1 MEEPYGSLTSKLKNA
16 LENFSNEKIENQQNP
31 FDSLANLLMNNHR
44 IKSGD
49 SVYSITEIEFY
60 FHSKEHADPYTHCDD
75 EQFTCCK
82 WYFNGMGLD
91 LTFGNKDKKIHGGI
105 LIRGIKKPEDK
116 PVYIDGPSNVLKE
129 LFSCYED
136 AFTAKSGICLIEFP
150 NENNTDK
157 SKLYRAKR
165 VGLPLKK
172 EDPSNFRDKKYR
184 YIADLNKEH
193 KFKGKEEVIID
204 LIKAGDITKETGV
217 AVLEYTPKI
226 LK

>member
-1 MEEPYGSLTSKLKNA
+1 MKDNYEIMASNLKEA
-16 LENFSNEKIENQQNP
+16 LEVFCKEKLGNQQNP
-31 FDSLANLLMNNHR
+31 FDTLAHLLMNFHG

-49 SVYSITEIEFY
+49 SIYTITEIEFY
-60 FHSKEHADPYTHCDD
+60 FHAEEHADPYTHCDD
-75 EQFTCCK
+75 EQFTSCK

-91 LTFGNKDKKIHGGI
+91 LTFGNKDKIIHGGI
-105 LIRGIKKPEDK
+105 LIRGIKKSGDK
-116 PVYIDGPSNVLKE
+116 PVYINGPSNVLKE
-129 LFSCYED
+129 LFSCFED
-136 AFTAKSGICLIEFP
+136 AFKARSGIYLIELP
-150 NENNTDK
+150 NENNVNE
-157 SKLYRAKR
+157 SELYRAKR
-165 VGLPLKK
+165 VGLTQKK
-172 EDPSNFRDKKYR
+172 EDSNNFRDRKYR